1 MKALV
6 TGFDAFGG
14 DKVNP
19 SSLAVGRLKK
29 RIGGIVVHTAELPT
43 SYAQSAERAA
53 RRRSTKVQPD
63 IVLCVGQ
70 AGGRT
75 ELCLERVA
83 INVQDARIRDND
95 GKQPIDRPVVKDGP
109 AAHFATLPI
118 KACVAEMRKAGL
130 PAAVSNTAGTFVC
143 NHIFYALM
151 DIAPSHPIAD
161 ARRLPAHSLRAGAGR
176 PAGRR
181 AVDGARRHRARHRD
195 HPRGQRQ
202 PQQRPPHG
210 RGPDFLGDLLCRD
223 GASGGRASCGRPAST
238 SAGLAAGCLT
248 RNQAA

>member
-14 DKVNP
+14 DEVNP

-29 RIGGIVVHTAELPT
+29 RLGKVAVQAAELPT
-43 SYAQSAERAA
+43 SFARSTEALRAA
-53 RRRSTKVQPD
+53 IAKAKPD

-70 AGGRT
+70 AGGRS

-95 GKQPIDRPVVKDGP
+95 GKQPIDKPVVAGGP
-109 AAHFATLPI
+109 SAHFTTLPI
-118 KACVAEMRKAGL
+118 KACVAAMRQAGL

-151 DIAPSHPIAD
+151 DMAAAHPTPLRGGFLHIPYVPEQAARLGGAPSM
-161 ARRLPAHSLRAGAGR
+161 S
-176 PAGRR
+176 
-181 AVDGARRHRARHRD
+181 VDD
-195 HPRGQRQ
+195 IVRGIEII
-202 PQQRPPHG
+202 
-210 RGPDFLGDLLCRD
+210 LE
-223 GASGGRASCGRPAST
+223 T
-238 SAGLAAGCLT
+238 SASRLADLRTAEG
-248 RNQAA
+248 RIS

>member
-14 DKVNP
+14 EAVNP
-19 SSLAVGRLKK
+19 SSLAVGKLKK
-29 RIGGIVVHTAELPT
+29 RVGGIVVHTVQLPT
-43 SYAQSAERAA
+43 SYAQSAKVLLAA
-53 RRRSTKVQPD
+53 IEKTRPD

-70 AGGRT
+70 AGGRS

-151 DIAPSHPIAD
+151 DIAAGHPI
-161 ARRLPAHSLRAGAGR
+161 PM
-176 PAGRR
+176 
-181 AVDGARRHRARHRD
+181 
-195 HPRGQRQ
+195 RG
-202 PQQRPPHG
+202 G
-210 RGPDFLGDLLCRD
+210 FLHI
-223 GASGGRASCGRPAST
+223 PYVPE
-238 SAGLAAGCLT
+238 
-248 RNQAA
+248 QAARLGGAPSMALADIVRGIEIILTVSATRTDDLHTAEGRIS

>member
-14 DKVNP
+14 EAVNP

-29 RIGGIVVHTAELPT
+29 RIGGIVVHTAQLPT
-43 SYAQSAERAA
+43 SYAQSAKVLLAA
-53 RRRSTKVQPD
+53 IEKTRPD

-70 AGGRT
+70 AGGRS

-95 GKQPIDRPVVKDGP
+95 GKQPIDKPVVKDGP
-109 AAHFATLPI
+109 AAHFTTLPI

-151 DIAPSHPIAD
+151 DIAAGHPI
-161 ARRLPAHSLRAGAGR
+161 PM
-176 PAGRR
+176 
-181 AVDGARRHRARHRD
+181 
-195 HPRGQRQ
+195 RGGFLHI
-202 PQQRPPHG
+202 PYV
-210 RGPDFLGDLLCRD
+210 PD
-223 GASGGRASCGRPAST
+223 
-238 SAGLAAGCLT
+238 
-248 RNQAA
+248 QAARLGGAPSMALADIVRGIEIILEVSAARTSDLHIVEGRIS

>member
-6 TGFDAFGG
+6 TGFDPFGG

-19 SSLAVGRLKK
+19 SSLAVGQLKK
-29 RIGGIVVHTAELPT
+29 RICEVVVHTAQLPT
-43 SYAQSAERAA
+43 SYAHSSGVLRAA
-53 RRRSTKVQPD
+53 IEEVKPE

-95 GKQPIDRPVVKDGP
+95 GKQPIDKPVVKDGP

-151 DIAPSHPIAD
+151 DIAQSHPI
-161 ARRLPAHSLRAGAGR
+161 PM
-176 PAGRR
+176 
-181 AVDGARRHRARHRD
+181 
-195 HPRGQRQ
+195 RG
-202 PQQRPPHG
+202 G
-210 RGPDFLGDLLCRD
+210 FLHI
-223 GASGGRASCGRPAST
+223 PYVPE
-238 SAGLAAGCLT
+238 
-248 RNQAA
+248 QAARLGGAPSMAIDDIVRGIEIILEVSATRTSDLHTVEGRIS

>member
-14 DKVNP
+14 DTINP
-19 SSLAVGRLKK
+19 SSLAVDRLKK
-29 RIGGIVVHTAELPT
+29 RIGGVVVHTATLPT
-43 SYAQSAERAA
+43 SYAKSAGVLRAA
-53 RRRSTKVQPD
+53 IENARPD

-95 GKQPIDRPVVKDGP
+95 GGQPIDVPVVADGP

-118 KACVAEMRKAGL
+118 KACVAAMREAGL

-143 NHIFYALM
+143 NHVFYALM
-151 DIAPSHPIAD
+151 DMAAAHPVPMRGGFLHIPYVPEQAARLGGAPSMAIEDIVRGIEIVVAVSAERTSDLHTAE
-161 ARRLPAHSLRAGAGR
+161 GR
-176 PAGRR
+176 I
-181 AVDGARRHRARHRD
+181 
-195 HPRGQRQ
+195 
-202 PQQRPPHG
+202 
-210 RGPDFLGDLLCRD
+210 
-223 GASGGRASCGRPAST
+223 S
-238 SAGLAAGCLT
+238 
-248 RNQAA
+248 

>member
-19 SSLAVGRLKK
+19 SSLAVQRLKRK
-29 RIGGIVVHTAELPT
+29 LGALAIHTVELPT
-43 SYAQSAERAA
+43 SYARSAIALRGAIHE
-53 RRRSTKVQPD
+53 VQPD
-63 IVLCVGQ
+63 IVLGVGQ

-95 GKQPIDRPVVKDGP
+95 GKQPIDRPVVRQGP
-109 AAHFATLPI
+109 AAYFSTLPI

-143 NHIFYALM
+143 NHIFYAVM
-151 DIAPSHPIAD
+151 DMAEQHAMGFRAGFLHIPYLPEQAVRLGGAPSMALDDIVRGIEIVLSVSA
-161 ARRLPAHSLRAGAGR
+161 ARQTDLRTAEGR
-176 PAGRR
+176 I
-181 AVDGARRHRARHRD
+181 
-195 HPRGQRQ
+195 
-202 PQQRPPHG
+202 
-210 RGPDFLGDLLCRD
+210 
-223 GASGGRASCGRPAST
+223 S
-238 SAGLAAGCLT
+238 
-248 RNQAA
+248 